1 MLTERNLQAEKA
13 RGKAEQVQK
22 SAADY
27 TKEGV
32 DKLDKIR
39 QDTAR
44 DVNAKIDEIDQS
56 VEKKASE
63 AKSGLSSWFGGGKK

>member
-1 MLTERNLQAEKA
+1 MLNVQADNA
-13 RGKAEQVQK
+13 RDKAERVQK

-32 DKLDKIR
+32 DRLEKIR
-39 QDTAR
+39 HDTAR
-44 DVNAKIDEIDQS
+44 DVNAKIDELDQS

-63 AKSGLSSWFGGGKK
+63 AKSGISSWFGGGKK